1 MIELEH
7 TKIKVER
14 SNMESI
20 NWNELEHAYG
30 NASDIPQLLN
40 DLKSYPSCK
49 SYDEEPFYTLWSS
62 LCHQGD
68 IYSASYAALPMI
80 VSLIES
86 APEKV
91 DYNYFLL
98 PVSIEIARLNGNGP
112 EIGKDLEEN
121 YFKSIRTMGCLTGRI
136 NTTDETMIS
145 VLSAATAVCHGKA
158 DLAEAI
164 LELTPS
170 IH

>member
-1 MIELEH
+1 
-7 TKIKVER
+7 
-14 SNMESI
+14 MESI

-30 NASDIPQLLN
+30 SASDIPDLLN
-40 DLKSYPSCK
+40 NLKSYPSCK

-62 LCHQGD
+62 LCHQGN
-68 IYSASYAALPMI
+68 IYSASYAALPII

-86 APEKV
+86 GLEKV

-98 PVSIEIARLNGNGP
+98 PVSIEIGRLNGNGP
-112 EIGKDLEEN
+112 KIDAELEYN
-121 YFKSIRTMGCLTGRI
+121 YFEAIQALGNLTGKI

-145 VLSAATAVCHGKA
+145 VLSSATAVCHGKA

-164 LELTPS
+164 LELTPDTLTDFQEWLKNL
-170 IH
+170 

>member
-1 MIELEH
+1 
-7 TKIKVER
+7 
-14 SNMESI
+14 MESI

-30 NASDIPQLLN
+30 NASDIPELLDN
-40 DLKSYPSCK
+40 LKGYPSCE

-68 IYSASYAALPMI
+68 IYSASYAAALTI

-91 DYNYFLL
+91 SYNYFLL
-98 PVSIEIARLNGNGP
+98 PVSIEIARLKGNGP
-112 EIGKDLEEN
+112 EIGAGIEAN
-121 YFKSIRTMGCLTGRI
+121 YFKAIRTMARLTGTI

-145 VLSAATAVCHGKA
+145 VLSAATAACHGNA
-158 DLAEAI
+158 DLAETI
-164 LELTPS
+164 LELTPDTLAEFKGWLQER
-170 IH
+170 

>member
-1 MIELEH
+1 
-7 TKIKVER
+7 
-14 SNMESI
+14 MESI

-62 LCHQGD
+62 LCHQGS
-68 IYSASYAALPMI
+68 IYSASYAALPII
-80 VSLIES
+80 VSLIEG
-86 APEKV
+86 ALEKV

-112 EIGKDLEEN
+112 EIGKGLEVN
-121 YFKSIRTMGCLTGRI
+121 YFEAIRTMGYLTGRI
-136 NTTDETMIS
+136 NTTDGTMIS

-158 DLAEAI
+158 ALAEAI
-164 LELTPS
+164 LELTPDTLMDFQEWLEDR
-170 IH
+170 